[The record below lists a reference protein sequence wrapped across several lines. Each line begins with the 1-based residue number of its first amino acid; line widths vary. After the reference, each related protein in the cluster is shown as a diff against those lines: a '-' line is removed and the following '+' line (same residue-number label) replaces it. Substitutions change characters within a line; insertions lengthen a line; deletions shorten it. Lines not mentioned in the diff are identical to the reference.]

1 MTQQYPATAEAKT
14 LAQWLAW
21 MEAHHPQQIELGLDR
36 AAAVAANLS
45 IDLSSTKVITVG
57 GTNGKGSCVA
67 FLEAI
72 LRAAGY
78 RVGAYTSP
86 HLLHYNERV
95 RIDGA
100 AVSDAQLCEAFAA
113 VHTALGDISLTYF
126 EFGTLAA
133 LWLFQRAQLD
143 VVILEVGLGGR
154 LDAVNIIDADVAV
167 LTSIDLDHQDWLGP
181 DRESIGAEKAGIFR
195 ANKPAICA
203 DSNPP
208 QSVVDTAAKLGANFY
223 ALGSAFDCAE
233 RVGVSEQHAPWH
245 WSSAHL
251 PRNAVYSDLPRPTLP
266 LPSAAAALAA
276 LHCLPLVVDAKAI
289 AEGLHA
295 AQLAGRFQRCARGAV
310 EVILDVG
317 HNPHAARWLAQRL
330 AQTQRGGRTLAVFA
344 MMADKD
350 IDGVIAALKDVIDS
364 WYIGALPE
372 NPRAAAVDML
382 SAKLRTG
389 GVESFMKAATVDA
402 AYERALAN
410 AQPGDRVLVF
420 GSFFT
425 VAAVLAKM
433 QAVDG
438 VTEGRL
444 NGS

>member
-1 MTQQYPATAEAKT
+1 MQPYD
-14 LAQWLAW
+14 LAGWLTW
-21 MEAHHPQQIELGLDR
+21 MEAHHPRQIELGLER
-36 AAAVAANLS
+36 VAAVAANLT
-45 IDLSSTKVITVG
+45 IDLSRGKIITVG

-95 RIDGA
+95 RIDGV
-100 AVSDAQLCEAFAA
+100 AVSDAQLCEAFSA
-113 VHTALGDISLTYF
+113 VHAALGEISLTYF

-133 LWLFQRAQLD
+133 FWLFQQAQLD

-195 ANKPAICA
+195 AHRPAICV
-203 DSNPP
+203 DPNPP
-208 QSVVDTAAKLGANFY
+208 ASVIDGAKKTAAYFFAVGA
-223 ALGSAFDCAE
+223 AFDYTE
-233 RVGVSEQHAPWH
+233 SDSSWR
-245 WSSAHL
+245 WSGTQL
-251 PRNAVYSDLPRPTLP
+251 PRSANYDNLPLPSLP

-276 LHCLPLVVDAKAI
+276 LHCLEFKIDADAI
-289 AEGLHA
+289 AAGLRA
-295 AQLAGRFQRCARGAV
+295 ASLAGRFQRISIGAV

-317 HNPHAARWLAQRL
+317 HNPHAARWLSQRL
-330 AQTQRGGRTLAVFA
+330 LQTRAHGRTLAVFA

-350 IDGVIAALKDVIDS
+350 IAAVVDALKNCTDS
-364 WYIGALPE
+364 WYVGALPE
-372 NPRAAAVDML
+372 NPRAASVDVIIEKL
-382 SAKLRTG
+382 QSANASAITALPT
-389 GVESFMKAATVDA
+389 VLDAYNAAFA
-402 AYERALAN
+402 Q
-410 AQPGDRVLVF
+410 AQPGDRVVVF

-425 VAAVLAKM
+425 VAAVLEKI
-433 QAVDG
+433 
-438 VTEGRL
+438 
-444 NGS
+444 